1 MNWALF
7 PAMQR
12 AWSVIAAGLRD
23 EITTDAPS
31 RAREEPSMLEHGLE
45 ALDELALREPRWRF
59 VWLDPRVQLRLLFQ
73 LEAGRGRLSRRYASA
88 FIDTFLTL
96 AAQAYLR
103 DALEPVPQT
112 LPLSLDTP

>member
-12 AWSVIAAGLRD
+12 AWS
-23 EITTDAPS
+23 
-31 RAREEPSMLEHGLE
+31 
-45 ALDELALREPRWRF
+45 
-59 VWLDPRVQLRLLFQ
+59 
-73 LEAGRGRLSRRYASA
+73 
-88 FIDTFLTL
+88 TL